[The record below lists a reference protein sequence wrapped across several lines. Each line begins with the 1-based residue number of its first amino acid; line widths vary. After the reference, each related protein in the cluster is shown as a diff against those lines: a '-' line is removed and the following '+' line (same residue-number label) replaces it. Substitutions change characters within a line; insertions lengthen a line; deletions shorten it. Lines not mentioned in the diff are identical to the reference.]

1 MITIVIA
8 DDEKLI
14 RAGLKKILQQ
24 ELDIPLHI
32 IEAKNG
38 QEALR
43 AIQEHGAELLIT
55 DIRMSVMDGIELMKR
70 IQTLEHRPEMIVL
83 SGYDDFSYARAAI
96 QNKVSSYLLKPVDK
110 KELITAVNS
119 AIISSQKE
127 LKRRNE
133 SILKNIIET
142 GRVNDSDILSDLN
155 LSQCLC

>member
-1 MITIVIA
+1 MITIIIA

-43 AIQEHGAELLIT
+43 AIEEHRAELLIT

-70 IQTLEHRPEMIVL
+70 IQTLEHKPEMIVL

-110 KELITAVNS
+110 RTHRRRQLSNHIVA
-119 AIISSQKE
+119 
-127 LKRRNE
+127 KR
-133 SILKNIIET
+133 IEKT
-142 GRVNDSDILSDLN
+142 ERRYFEKHY
-155 LSQCLC
+155 